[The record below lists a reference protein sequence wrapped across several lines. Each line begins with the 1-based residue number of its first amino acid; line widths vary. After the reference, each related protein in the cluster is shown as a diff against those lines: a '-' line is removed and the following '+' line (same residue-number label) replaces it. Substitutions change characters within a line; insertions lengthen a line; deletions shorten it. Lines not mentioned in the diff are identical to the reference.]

1 VTVRSTGSGR
11 ASWYLALSLAAVHLV
26 SSVDRH
32 ILTLVLSAIERE
44 FGLTDTD
51 LGFLHGTAYVL
62 VYAIAIVPLGMLA
75 DRYDRR
81 RILVGG
87 LIIWTI
93 GTAACG
99 LSQSYGQLVAARMV
113 VGLGQAAL
121 VPTAISLIAES
132 FGARRMGRPIAA
144 FTAAS
149 TLGRG
154 VALIGGGLLLTLIVD
169 SGMPP
174 ALAPWRALFL
184 LSLVLNLVALAWV
197 MTIKSDSRARGL
209 VGVAPDLAKAVAT
222 RWPVYLAY
230 FGGAVA
236 SITLVQIIAAW
247 TPTILVRS
255 FALSVAQSGMLFGP
269 IVLGFGPAGNL
280 AGGWLV
286 DSLERRGVAGAAG
299 LANALSLIAAIAAG
313 SILCSAQSL
322 PIAVPGLMATT
333 FFLGMTTP
341 TSLVG
346 IQNLTP
352 AAIRGRVTG
361 VFVLCVTLVSLGAGP
376 VAVGWLSDQVDD
388 VTDGLRLAV
397 LVAFWGIGCLGV
409 LSAAV
414 AQRLDRAAA

>member
-1 VTVRSTGSGR
+1 MTFQATASGR
-11 ASWYLALSLAAVHLV
+11 ASWCLALSLASVHLV

-32 ILTLVLSAIERE
+32 IPTLVLSAIQLE
-44 FGLTDTD
+44 FSLTDTD

-62 VYAIAIVPLGMLA
+62 FYAIAIVPVGILA

-81 RILVGG
+81 RIVMGG

-99 LSQSYGQLVAARMV
+99 LSQSYTQLVAARMV

-132 FGARRMGRPIAA
+132 FGSRRMGRPIAI
-144 FTAAS
+144 FTAAA

-154 VALIGGGLLLTLIVD
+154 VALFGGGVLLAWIINRGIP
-169 SGMPP
+169 S

-184 LSLVLNLVALAWV
+184 LSLVLNLIALAWYF
-197 MTIKSDSRARGL
+197 TTRAGPRAPGE
-209 VGVAPDLAKAVAT
+209 VAPTRDLARAVAA

-230 FGGAVA
+230 FGGAAA

-255 FALSVAQSGMLFGP
+255 FGLTASESGLLFGP
-269 IVLGFGPAGNL
+269 IVLSFGPAGNL
-280 AGGWLV
+280 VGGWVV
-286 DSLERRGVAGAAG
+286 DSLERRGVTGAPA
-299 LANALSLIAAIAAG
+299 LANALSLIAAIGAG
-313 SILCSAQSL
+313 SILCSAQTL
-322 PIAVPGLMATT
+322 PIAVTGLMATT

-341 TSLVG
+341 TGLVG

-352 AAIRGRVTG
+352 PAIRGRVTAL
-361 VFVLCVTLVSLGAGP
+361 FVLCVTLVSLGAGP
-376 VAVGWLSDQVDD
+376 VVVGWLSDQFHDGVN
-388 VTDGLRLAV
+388 GLRLAV
-397 LVAFWGIGCLGV
+397 LVAFWGVGCLGV
-409 LSAAV
+409 LSSAA
-414 AQRLDRAAA
+414 ANRLDRTAV